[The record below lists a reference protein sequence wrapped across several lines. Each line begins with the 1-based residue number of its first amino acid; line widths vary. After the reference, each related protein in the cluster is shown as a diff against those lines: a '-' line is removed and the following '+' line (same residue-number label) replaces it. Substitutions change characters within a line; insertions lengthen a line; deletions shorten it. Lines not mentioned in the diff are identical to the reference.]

1 MESPYMQSPSNHSEE
16 SVFSWLIGIG
26 KLGFKNLPKMAKQL
40 SIQVGIVLAFQLV
53 FWYEGISKF
62 IPSSI
67 KSPIIFLTATYND
80 VIPKT
85 IYWVI
90 IFTFGKQ
97 LLTKIRTK
105 GLSVALAPLKAL
117 IPNFNAAMNEAGKKA
132 IAFLLLG
139 IGPGLIIANNFASY
153 SRFSGARNKF
163 DKYFIAMVISF
174 AVAYFLGEGMDHWL
188 FKFGRLSVSD
198 LNRWFKLKLHYHERL
213 MYLILS
219 GFVFGL
225 LLDFPLIMLKFA
237 YGGYLLGGIAL
248 VGAIVLMVNK
258 GSAPHENP

>member
-1 MESPYMQSPSNHSEE
+1 MESPFTQSPVKHSEE
-16 SVFSWLIGIG
+16 SVLSWLFGIG

-90 IFTFGKQ
+90 VFTFGKQ

-105 GLSVALAPLKAL
+105 GLPVALAPLKAL
-117 IPNFNAAMNEAGKKA
+117 VPNFKAALEEAGKKA
-132 IAFLLLG
+132 YAFLLLG

-188 FKFGRLSVSD
+188 FKFGRLSISD
-198 LNRWFKLKLHYHERL
+198 LNRWFKLKLRYRERL
-213 MYLILS
+213 MYLVLS
-219 GFVFGL
+219 GLVFGL
-225 LLDFPLIMLKFA
+225 LLDFPLIMIKLA
-237 YGGYLLGGIAL
+237 YGGYIVGLIALVAGIAL
-248 VGAIVLMVNK
+248 LMSK
-258 GSAPHENP
+258 GSSPNANP